1 MQDALY
7 SMSHGQG
14 SDPAI
19 SILKRG
25 ITSSSSKGTSVVRT
39 VSVTY
44 LTHCFEVVNFSHASD
59 LE

>member
-19 SILKRG
+19 SIIKRG
-25 ITSSSSKGTSVVRT
+25 ITPPSSEETSVILT

-44 LTHCFEVVNFSHASD
+44 LAHCFEVVNFSHGSD
-59 LE
+59 LK